1 MSTYLN
7 LFVTRKYGGEGNA
20 EEKTQFIKVGA
31 AFPHKNGE
39 GFGIEVTEGISVSG
53 SLVALPPQD
62 KDNEN
67 GNRSNGRRSK

>member
-1 MSTYLN
+1 MSNYLN

-53 SLVALPPQD
+53 QLVALPPQD
-62 KDNEN
+62 KDGEN
-67 GNRSNGRRSK
+67 GNRSSGRQSK

>member
-1 MSTYLN
+1 MSNYLN
-7 LFVTRKYGGEGNA
+7 LFVTRKYGGEGDA

-31 AFPHKNGE
+31 AFPHRNGD

-62 KDNEN
+62 KDNET
-67 GNRSNGRRSK
+67 GDRASTRRSK